1 MGDKLKE
8 KMIGALA
15 WSSVDRLGQQSVQ
28 FIIGIVLARLLSP
41 ADYGLI
47 GMIMIFATLS
57 YVLVESGFGAA
68 LIRKKNVTE
77 TDLNSV
83 FFVNLAISIGLY
95 AVLFFT
101 APFIANF
108 FNQPSLIPIARVTFI
123 AVIFNAFYIVP
134 YIQVNKAMDFKTLAK
149 INLFSTTI
157 SGILGITMAI
167 MGKGVWS
174 LVVQQTTYHFFR
186 GIGFYFFVKWYP
198 QFLFSLKSIRELWN
212 FSIHILGTSLLTI
225 VFNNLY
231 TFLLSRFYPVN
242 QVGYYT
248 QANKMSETT
257 NFTFQSILGNSTYN
271 LFTQIN
277 TEIERLKRIYR
288 ELIQKTSLIVLP
300 ITLVLIVMAKPLFFF
315 LFSEKWLPAVPY
327 FQLICLAN
335 LFAPLYLLNNNLLN
349 AMGKSKITFCIE
361 IVKRLLIVISIV
373 ACFRYGIVSL
383 LVGYVI
389 SCCLAFLFSTRFI
402 NKHLSHSYWDQLK
415 DILPSL
421 LMGLVISGGV
431 LLYTPFIKNLY
442 ALFTIQLLSAVVL
455 YIILLRIFFKENFF
469 RVMSFVKKG
478 NTKSIEEEVK

>member
-77 TDLNSV
+77 TDFNSV

-167 MGKGVWS
+167 MGKGVWR
-174 LVVQQTTYHFFR
+174 T
-186 GIGFYFFVKWYP
+186 GISP
-198 QFLFSLKSIRELWN
+198 
-212 FSIHILGTSLLTI
+212 
-225 VFNNLY
+225 
-231 TFLLSRFYPVN
+231 SR
-242 QVGYYT
+242 
-248 QANKMSETT
+248 
-257 NFTFQSILGNSTYN
+257 
-271 LFTQIN
+271 
-277 TEIERLKRIYR
+277 
-288 ELIQKTSLIVLP
+288 
-300 ITLVLIVMAKPLFFF
+300 
-315 LFSEKWLPAVPY
+315 
-327 FQLICLAN
+327 
-335 LFAPLYLLNNNLLN
+335 
-349 AMGKSKITFCIE
+349 
-361 IVKRLLIVISIV
+361 
-373 ACFRYGIVSL
+373 
-383 LVGYVI
+383 
-389 SCCLAFLFSTRFI
+389 
-402 NKHLSHSYWDQLK
+402 
-415 DILPSL
+415 
-421 LMGLVISGGV
+421 
-431 LLYTPFIKNLY
+431 
-442 ALFTIQLLSAVVL
+442 
-455 YIILLRIFFKENFF
+455 
-469 RVMSFVKKG
+469 
-478 NTKSIEEEVK
+478 